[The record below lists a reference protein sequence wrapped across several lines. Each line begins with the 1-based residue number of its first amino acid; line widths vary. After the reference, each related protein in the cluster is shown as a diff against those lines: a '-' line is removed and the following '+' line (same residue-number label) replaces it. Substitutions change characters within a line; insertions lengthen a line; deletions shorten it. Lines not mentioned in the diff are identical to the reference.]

1 MEPSELNEQLKEF
14 IELGRQAEK
23 EDDFESALRYFSQAL
38 ELARQLQKSQLI
50 KLLEKIITRLQRM
63 MQEYS
68 APGMIG
74 DIADGR
80 GGGEKID
87 DEKKPAFI
95 EDELK
100 TSEELTE
107 SLLSEIATS
116 TPKSVPA
123 TTIED
128 LEELKKELELPSILL
143 PEEDTSELSPPE
155 KPMPPS
161 PPATSSPPGGGLPPA
176 GKPTPKPPAYG
187 PPTAGKPAVAKP
199 PQKQP
204 PQSAPQ
210 PRPIAIEGE
219 KHREEKAKKSEKG
232 DKEAEE
238 TSKERR
244 IDKPK
249 KERPKEIKRFGDVS
263 APMEMTEKK
272 EYLINISLR
281 KLKEDVIG
289 VPVPMVIAVPETG
302 PPLVDVLVIGAGF
315 KIDQFRRTLVVP
327 LDSDSDILNFRVT
340 PKKAGLK
347 SLTVE
352 FYQEGKLIGRAIL
365 KINVKQKKE
374 PVNES
379 HSSTTVTVASRFGDV
394 QLDATLRIVAY
405 DEDFFFSLF
414 TPRAKA
420 VVSQQSLFG
429 KATIDTK
436 DVKKLETLM
445 EDAVFDRGDPRT
457 ALDKLRVLGAKIYDY
472 IPKQIRNTIKSIAPK
487 YFMIETGDL
496 LVPWELAFDGDDFL
510 CSRYCL
516 GKRVFDETRD
526 FRPPPF
532 CIGKKLLDV
541 IFIGASPKGVPEIS
555 IKPELDLFNVYD
567 QTKRIHLNQLV
578 EPDAKKEKVLG
589 ILEKGDII
597 HLSCHGKF
605 EEKTPEDSAILL
617 SDGVLTA
624 KEIDSLEINNW
635 PLIFANACSTGAISK
650 KVAGI
655 GGIARSFLE
664 AGAIAFLGPLFE
676 IPDDIAVEFAR
687 AFYNSLFY
695 ENMNVGE
702 AIFTTRQKLREQFGG
717 AFWAIFSLYGD
728 PTLNL
733 CKA

>member
-1 MEPSELNEQLKEF
+1 MKEQIKEF
-14 IELGRQAEK
+14 IQMGLEAQNEGNF
-23 EDDFESALRYFSQAL
+23 EDAMRYFTQAL
-38 ELARQLQKSQLI
+38 ELARQLEDPRLI
-50 KLLEKIITRLQRM
+50 QECEKLIALLEEI
-63 MQEYS
+63 MQMEEK
-68 APGMIG
+68 GEIG
-74 DIADGR
+74 GGR
-80 GGGEKID
+80 GGD
-87 DEKKPAFI
+87 DEIADKKESA
-95 EDELK
+95 EVQSRRK
-100 TSEELTE
+100 TSEKKVKDIF
-107 SLLSEIATS
+107 SLLKQLPS
-116 TPKSVPA
+116 T
-123 TTIED
+123 TM
-128 LEELKKELELPSILL
+128 PSILTPDEEIEAESDL
-143 PEEDTSELSPPE
+143 PEIPTPKEDETEIFL
-155 KPMPPS
+155 
-161 PPATSSPPGGGLPPA
+161 PAEPLPSSPPPAAGPPA
-176 GKPTPKPPAYG
+176 ISAPKPP
-187 PPTAGKPAVAKP
+187 
-199 PQKQP
+199 QRQP
-204 PQSAPQ
+204 LTPAPQ
-210 PRPIAIEGE
+210 PALRPPPKPAPQSKSIAVEGE
-219 KHREEKAKKSEKG
+219 KRREEKAKKGEKGEKAEKG
-232 DKEAEE
+232 DKAEE
-238 TSKERR
+238 K
-244 IDKPK
+244 
-249 KERPKEIKRFGDVS
+249 RPKEIKRFGDVS

-272 EYLINISLR
+272 EYLINITLR
-281 KLKEDVIG
+281 MFKEKVLG

-302 PPLVDVLVIGAGF
+302 PPILDILVIGQGF

-327 LDSDSDILNFRVT
+327 LDNDSDTLNFRVT

-379 HSSTTVTVASRFGDV
+379 HSSTTVTVASRFGEM
-394 QLDATLRIVAY
+394 QLDTLRIIRY
-405 DEDFFFSLF
+405 GEDFFFSLF

-510 CSRYCL
+510 CSRYRL

-541 IFIGASPKGVPEIS
+541 IFIGASPRGVPEIS
-555 IKPELDLFNVYD
+555 INPELELFNVYD
-567 QTKRIHLNQLV
+567 QTKRIHLNKLV
-578 EPDAKKEKVLG
+578 EPDAKKEKVLA

-605 EEKTPEDSAILL
+605 EEETPEDSAILL

-650 KVAGI
+650 KVVGI

-676 IPDDIAVEFAR
+676 IPDDIAVEFAKE
-687 AFYNSLFY
+687 FYNNLFY
-695 ENMNVGE
+695 ENMNIGD